1 MERLKAAGHDLPM
14 LVINTDTDQAWEK
27 DAGDWQPVASVWQD
41 NIETTKVLVF
51 TPAHP
56 GYGIKPQ
63 TYASIQAAIAAYDG
77 PVDWLISRNDNPYMQ
92 PYENVTHQHNKA
104 RAMVLAGGYDALLS
118 IEADM
123 IVPPDTIGRL
133 IEADA
138 DIAYGLYVWRHSQAR
153 WSAYE
158 ELGLWGGKSVS
169 LAMDGSGVR
178 ESWGRIIDVAGIG
191 MGCTLIYSDV
201 LEAIKFRLH
210 DGEPGWIEEEFGD
223 DFARLR
229 IDPRQERKHM
239 VCDDWLFSM
248 DAQHHDFIQRN
259 NLNVVCGHIDNDTVL
274 WPDPEAAGFVRTE
287 PLVAP
292 VGA

>member
-1 MERLKAAGHDLPM
+1 
-14 LVINTDTDQAWEK
+14 
-27 DAGDWQPVASVWQD
+27 VASIWQD
-41 NIETTKVLVF
+41 NIETVKVLVF

-63 TYASIQAAIAAYDG
+63 TYASIQAAIAGYDG
-77 PVDWLISRNDNPYMQ
+77 PVDWLISRNDNPHIA

-104 RAMVLAGGYDALLS
+104 RAMALAGGYDALLS

-138 DIAYGLYVWRHSQAR
+138 DIAYGLYVWRHKHAR

-158 ELGLWGGKSVS
+158 TLGLWGGESVS
-169 LAMDGSGVR
+169 LDHTGAGVR
-178 ESWGRIIDVAGIG
+178 ESWGKIIDVAGIG
-191 MGCTLIYSDV
+191 MGCTLIYCDV
-201 LEAIKFRLH
+201 FDKIKFRLH
-210 DGEPGWIEEEFGD
+210 DGQHSWIEEEFAAE
-223 DFARLR
+223 FTALN
-229 IDPRQERKHM
+229 IDPRRERKQM
-239 VCDDWLFSM
+239 VCDDWLFAL

-259 NLNVVCGHIDNDTVL
+259 NLNVVCGHIDNNDMVL

-287 PLVAP
+287 PLEAP